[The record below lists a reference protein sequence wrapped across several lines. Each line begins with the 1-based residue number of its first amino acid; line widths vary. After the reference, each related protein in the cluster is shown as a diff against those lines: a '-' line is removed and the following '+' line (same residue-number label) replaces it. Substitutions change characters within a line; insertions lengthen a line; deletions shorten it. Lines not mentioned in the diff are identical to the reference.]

1 MQGAAHT
8 SSNYTH
14 TILNKR
20 KIQYLSSGLV
30 GDLLGLLDSLGG
42 VLSGLDGGIALS
54 LTELGLL
61 VSLGEDGLK
70 SGVSNGAGSSGDLLV
85 SASLLRVLLTVDSL
99 QDIPINMEKL
109 QELKKNKKTN
119 LLVLASVKDG
129 PGDVTGVSLQLV

>member
-14 TILNKR
+14 TILNNR

-85 SASLLRVLLTVDSL
+85 SASLLRVLLSVDSL
-99 QDIPINMEKL
+99 QNTRVNMA
-109 QELKKNKKTN
+109 TFT
-119 LLVLASVKDG
+119 
-129 PGDVTGVSLQLV
+129 VTRLI